1 MCVANGAVE
10 FNNFGVNH
18 AFVACS
24 KLYEQPIKFFLA
36 QFSLYFRTDLGHH
49 SSNKAQQHL
58 MRHIL
63 FFTALLPS
71 LLTAQN
77 HQFFKFDGPVILIHG
92 GAGGIDHKYY
102 NDEQIAEY
110 DSALKAVIK
119 VGYEMLTNGANGMEV
134 VVECLTMLENDPH
147 FNAGKGAVVN
157 DKGEVELDASVMD
170 GSTKMAG
177 AVAGLKHIKNPA
189 KLARAVLEE
198 TSHVL
203 LIGEG
208 AEEFAK
214 TQEHE
219 FVENEYF
226 LTPRRKEQ
234 YERWQQM
241 RKNGTVGAVVLDYK
255 GNLYAGTSTGG
266 MMGKKYGRVGDVPI
280 IGAGTY
286 ADNNGAAV
294 SCTGHGE
301 YYIRNNVAF
310 QVNARMQY
318 QGLTLEESTREV
330 IFGVL
335 NSDAGNGGL
344 IALDAKGNA
353 AWTFNSSGMF
363 RGAAGVLKGRK
374 APRFMTEIF
383 GDPTWPEDCDVI
395 FEE

>member
-1 MCVANGAVE
+1 
-10 FNNFGVNH
+10 
-18 AFVACS
+18 
-24 KLYEQPIKFFLA
+24 
-36 QFSLYFRTDLGHH
+36 
-49 SSNKAQQHL
+49 
-58 MRHIL
+58 MRHLL
-63 FFTALLPS
+63 FFAALLPS

-77 HQFFKFDGPVILIHG
+77 HQTFKFDGPVILIHG
-92 GAGGIDHKYY
+92 GAGGIERKYY

-110 DSALKAVIK
+110 DSALQAVLK
-119 VGYEMLTNGANGMEV
+119 VGFDMLTYGANGMDV

-147 FNAGKGAVVN
+147 FNAGKGAVFN
-157 DKGEVELDASVMD
+157 DQGEVELDASVMD

-189 KLARAVLEE
+189 KLARAVMEE

-214 TQEHE
+214 TQDHE
-219 FVENEYF
+219 FVDNEYF
-226 LTPRRKEQ
+226 LTPKRKQQ
-234 YERWQQM
+234 YERWKQM
-241 RKNGTVGAVVLDYK
+241 KKNGTVGVVVKDIQ

-353 AWTFNSSGMF
+353 TWTFNSSGMF
-363 RGAAGVLKGRK
+363 RGAAGTFEGRCT
-374 APRFMTEIF
+374 PSFMTEIF
-383 GDPTWPEDCDVI
+383 GDPTWPEDCHPKP
-395 FEE
+395 EE

>member
-1 MCVANGAVE
+1 MRFLTILLALPFFA
-10 FNNFGVNH
+10 FG
-18 AFVACS
+18 
-24 KLYEQPIKFFLA
+24 
-36 QFSLYFRTDLGHH
+36 
-49 SSNKAQQHL
+49 
-58 MRHIL
+58 
-63 FFTALLPS
+63 
-71 LLTAQN
+71 QN
-77 HQFFKFDGPVILIHG
+77 HQQFKFDGPAIVIHG
-92 GAGGIDHKYY
+92 GAGGIERKYY

-110 DSALKAVIK
+110 DSALQAVLK
-119 VGYEMLTNGANGMEV
+119 VGFDMLTYGANGMDV

-147 FNAGKGAVVN
+147 FNAGKGAVFN
-157 DKGEVELDASVMD
+157 DQGEVELDASVMD

-189 KLARAVLEE
+189 KLARAVMEE

-203 LIGEG
+203 LIGDG

-214 TQEHE
+214 TQDHE
-219 FVENEYF
+219 FVDNEYF
-226 LTPRRKEQ
+226 LTPKRKQQ
-234 YERWQQM
+234 YERWKQM
-241 RKNGTVGAVVLDYK
+241 KKNGTVGVVVLDVQ

-344 IALDAKGNA
+344 IALDAQGNA
-353 AWTFNSSGMF
+353 VWTFNSKGMF
-363 RGAAGVLKGRK
+363 RGVMGK
-374 APRFMTEIF
+374 MTTTQKVILHTDIF
-383 GDPTWPEDCDVI
+383 GDPTWPEDCG
-395 FEE
+395 F

>member
-1 MCVANGAVE
+1 MCCCLTILLTFYGA
-10 FNNFGVNH
+10 
-18 AFVACS
+18 
-24 KLYEQPIKFFLA
+24 IKFFLG
-36 QFSLYFRTDLGHH
+36 QFSLYFRTALSQH
-49 SSNKAQQHL
+49 SSHKAQYHH
-58 MRHIL
+58 MRHLL
-63 FFTALLPS
+63 FFAALLPS

-77 HQFFKFDGPVILIHG
+77 HQTFKFDGPVILIHG
-92 GAGGIDHKYY
+92 GAGGIERKYY

-110 DSALKAVIK
+110 DSALQAVLK
-119 VGYEMLTNGANGMEV
+119 VGHDMLTYGSNGMDV

-147 FNAGKGAVVN
+147 FNAGKGAVFN
-157 DKGEVELDASVMD
+157 DQGEVELDASVMD

-189 KLARAVLEE
+189 KLARAVMEE

-203 LIGEG
+203 LIGQG

-214 TQEHE
+214 TQDHQ
-219 FVENEYF
+219 FVHNEYF
-226 LTPRRKEQ
+226 LTPKRKEQ
-234 YERWQQM
+234 YERWKQM
-241 RKNGTVGAVVLDYK
+241 KKNGTVGVVVLDAQ

-353 AWTFNSSGMF
+353 TWTFNSSGMF
-363 RGAAGVLKGRK
+363 RGAAGVLQGRK
-374 APRFMTEIF
+374 APNFMTEIF

-395 FEE
+395 SEE

>member
-1 MCVANGAVE
+1 MQPKY
-10 FNNFGVNH
+10 
-18 AFVACS
+18 S
-24 KLYEQPIKFFLA
+24 KCTF
-36 QFSLYFRTDLGHH
+36 T
-49 SSNKAQQHL
+49 L
-58 MRHIL
+58 MRHLL
-63 FFTALLPS
+63 FFAAFLPS

-77 HQFFKFDGPVILIHG
+77 HQTFKFDGPVILVHG
-92 GAGGIDHKYY
+92 GAGGIERKYY

-110 DSALKAVIK
+110 DSALQAVLK
-119 VGYEMLTNGANGMEV
+119 VGYDMLTNDANGMDV

-147 FNAGKGAVVN
+147 FNAGKGAVFN
-157 DKGEVELDASVMD
+157 DLGEAELDASVMD

-177 AVAGLKHIKNPA
+177 AVAGLKRIKNPA
-189 KLARAVLEE
+189 KLARAVMEE

-214 TQEHE
+214 TQDHE
-219 FVENEYF
+219 FVDNEYF
-226 LTPRRKEQ
+226 LTPKRKQQ
-234 YERWQQM
+234 YERWKQM
-241 RKNGTVGAVVLDYK
+241 NKNGTVGVVVLD
-255 GNLYAGTSTGG
+255 GQGILYAGTSTGG

-310 QVNARMQY
+310 QINARMQY
-318 QGLTLEESTREV
+318 QGLTLEQSTREV

-335 NSDAGNGGL
+335 NSDSGNGGL

-363 RGAAGVLKGRK
+363 RGAAGVLDGGKV
-374 APRFMTEIF
+374 PRFMTEIF
-383 GDPTWPEDCDVI
+383 GDPTWPEDCNI
-395 FEE
+395 QE

>member
-1 MCVANGAVE
+1 MQPKY
-10 FNNFGVNH
+10 
-18 AFVACS
+18 S
-24 KLYEQPIKFFLA
+24 KCTF
-36 QFSLYFRTDLGHH
+36 T
-49 SSNKAQQHL
+49 L
-58 MRHIL
+58 MRHLL
-63 FFTALLPS
+63 FFAAFLPF

-77 HQFFKFDGPVILIHG
+77 HQTFKFDGPVILIHG
-92 GAGGIDHKYY
+92 GAGGIERKYY

-110 DSALKAVIK
+110 DSALQAVLK
-119 VGYEMLTNGANGMEV
+119 VGYDMLTHDAHGMDV

-147 FNAGKGAVVN
+147 FNAGKGAVFN
-157 DKGEVELDASVMD
+157 DQGEVELDASVMD

-189 KLARAVLEE
+189 KLAQAVMEE

-219 FVENEYF
+219 FVDNEYF
-226 LTPRRKEQ
+226 FTPKRKQQ
-234 YERWQQM
+234 YERWKQM
-241 RKNGTVGAVVLDYK
+241 KKNGTVGVVVLDMQ

-318 QGLTLEESTREV
+318 QGLTLEQSTREV

-353 AWTFNSSGMF
+353 TWTFNSSGMF
-363 RGAAGVLKGRK
+363 RGAAGVLDGRK

-383 GDPTWPEDCDVI
+383 GDPTWPEDCNVI
-395 FEE
+395 PEE

>member
-1 MCVANGAVE
+1 MQPKY
-10 FNNFGVNH
+10 
-18 AFVACS
+18 S
-24 KLYEQPIKFFLA
+24 KCTF
-36 QFSLYFRTDLGHH
+36 T
-49 SSNKAQQHL
+49 L
-58 MRHIL
+58 MRHLL
-63 FFTALLPS
+63 FFAALLPS

-77 HQFFKFDGPVILIHG
+77 HQTFKFDGPVILIHG
-92 GAGGIDHKYY
+92 GAGGIERKYY

-110 DSALKAVIK
+110 DSALQAVLK
-119 VGYEMLTNGANGMEV
+119 VGYDMLNRDANGMDV

-147 FNAGKGAVVN
+147 FNAGKGAVFN
-157 DKGEVELDASVMD
+157 DQGEVELDASVMD

-189 KLARAVLEE
+189 KLARAVMEE

-208 AEEFAK
+208 AEEFAE
-214 TQEHE
+214 TQDHE
-219 FVENEYF
+219 FVDNEYF
-226 LTPRRKEQ
+226 LTPKRKQQ
-234 YERWQQM
+234 YERWKQM
-241 RKNGTVGAVVLDYK
+241 KKNGTVGVVVLDMQ

-335 NSDAGNGGL
+335 NSNAGNGGL

-353 AWTFNSSGMF
+353 TWTFNSSGMF
-363 RGAAGVLKGRK
+363 RGAAGVLDGRK

-383 GDPTWPEDCDVI
+383 GDPTWPEDCDVQ
-395 FEE
+395 E